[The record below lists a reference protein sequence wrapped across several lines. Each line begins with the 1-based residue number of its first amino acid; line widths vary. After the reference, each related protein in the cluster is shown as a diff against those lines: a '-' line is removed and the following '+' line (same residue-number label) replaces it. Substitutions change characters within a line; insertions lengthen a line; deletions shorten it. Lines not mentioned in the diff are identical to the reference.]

1 MQTHLFI
8 SPAKFA
14 KILLNY
20 PNYFF
25 ISDTHKILKYNIY
38 IYIYIYI
45 YLGRCWHRNRC
56 RLKFLYEI
64 IQAMQPQ
71 HPRVE

>member
-45 YLGRCWHRNRC
+45 SWTVLAS
-56 RLKFLYEI
+56 KP
-64 IQAMQPQ
+64 MQIKIS
-71 HPRVE
+71 V